1 MPIGRPPTANT
12 LWVPGGI
19 SATGAT
25 TYLCIAPALSFVL
38 TPNPLDGQRGA
49 IAFLSVW
56 AHLTRVKAEPTIW
69 CGNQRIWAP
78 AVEPVGR
85 RWGSSSA
92 PCHRLSAPQAAAWL
106 TRLNQKL

>member
-25 TYLCIAPALSFVL
+25 TYLCIAPARSFVL
-38 TPNPLDGQRGA
+38 TPSPWMGSAEQ
-49 IAFLSVW
+49 SHSTVW

-78 AVEPVGR
+78 AV
-85 RWGSSSA
+85 A
-92 PCHRLSAPQAAAWL
+92 PLGTPMARVELDAIARPRPQAAA
-106 TRLNQKL
+106 RLARARV